1 MIRRVQADDAAQL
14 AAIYNAYVLR
24 STATFETE
32 PVSVEEMR
40 RRVEAIGKEH
50 PYLVYEEDGCVAGY
64 CYAHPWK
71 ERAAYRHTWET
82 TVYLSPAHTGRGIGT
97 QLMERLMDECR
108 QRGCHALVAC
118 ITAENAASRRMH
130 ERLGFRQVS
139 CFEQVGR
146 KFGRWL
152 GVTDYEWL
160 AER

>member
-1 MIRRVQADDAAQL
+1 MIRRVQAGDAAQL

-50 PYLVYEEDGCVAGY
+50 PYLVYEEDGRVAGY

-118 ITAENAASRRMH
+118 ITAENMASRRMH

-139 CFEQVGR
+139 DFEQVGQ

-160 AER
+160 AGR